1 MQRRPR
7 LSTAAHNARGCAAL
21 RVRLRMHARIRAY
34 ALQLKTPWLWA
45 FQRVGYQ
52 GATGAKISLGTE
64 PNSARVWSKLVAK
77 PNQSWSKLVT
87 KPTRARRKL
96 AAKTAHAELAPIAS
110 RT

>member
-1 MQRRPR
+1 MQRRPGLR
-7 LSTAAHNARGCAAL
+7 VAAHNARGCAAL

-52 GATGAKISLGTE
+52 GATGAKISLETE
-64 PNSARVWSKLVAK
+64 PDSARVWSKLVAK
-77 PNQSWSKLVT
+77 TNQSWSKLVT
-87 KPTRARRKL
+87 KLSKSPR
-96 AAKTAHAELAPIAS
+96 AELAPIAS